1 MRESDVHLAIEAQ
14 SRVQAESGGA
24 AHVLIGPGDD
34 CAVIA
39 PHAGELLLTVDHLI
53 EGRHY
58 LGPWYGPVMADAAY
72 KAIARS
78 ISDLAAMAGTPSW
91 ALVTAAF
98 PPRTSPQHAAA
109 LSAAIFAAAKQLK
122 CPVVGGDVAV
132 LDVVAGEGGGVTEGA
147 AAADDAARRVPLV
160 LTCTV
165 GGHAHP
171 ERGPVLRSGARSG
184 DVVFVTGALGGS
196 LASGRHLRPPVR
208 VAAARA
214 LADFLGTAL
223 TAMIDISDGL
233 GRDGA
238 RLARASSAHA
248 PVRMVIDP
256 TRLPLHPDA
265 GPWQQ
270 AIADGEDYELLF
282 CVDAG
287 AADKL
292 PGTIAGTAIA
302 RIGLMQPSSVAENMR
317 DGFCHAALQASL
329 PGGPLLRLDE
339 AGFDHATDA

>member
-14 SRVQAESGGA
+14 SRVQAASGGA

-58 LGPWYGPVMADAAY
+58 LGPWYGPVLPDAAY

-98 PPRTSPQHAAA
+98 PPQTSPQNAAA
-109 LSAAIFAAAKQLK
+109 LSEAIFAAAKQLN

-132 LDVVAGEGGGVTEGA
+132 LDVVAGEGVGAGA
-147 AAADDAARRVPLV
+147 AAIDGAARRVPLI

-165 GGHAHP
+165 GGHAHL

-214 LADFLGTAL
+214 LADLLGTAL

-238 RLARASSAHA
+238 RIALASSAHA

-256 TRLPLHPDA
+256 ARLPLHADA
-265 GPWQQ
+265 GSWQQ

-282 CVDAG
+282 CVDA
-287 AADKL
+287 AAAAKL
-292 PGTIAGTAIA
+292 MGTIAGIAIT
-302 RIGLMQPSSVAENMR
+302 RIGLVQPSSAAENMQR
-317 DGFCHAALQASL
+317 GFCNATTPNGDLV
-329 PGGPLLRLDE
+329 RLDE